1 MVHSTIK
8 VHFLAFPS
16 LRSLINICLCQL
28 GHISNLSDS
37 KDGTCSEVCLQKFC
51 LTVKTEVFPITH
63 QTVDCDLTLLTLL
76 GVTSNPKKRYY
87 LR

>member
-37 KDGTCSEVCLQKFC
+37 KDGTRSEVCLQMSYS
-51 LTVKTEVFPITH
+51 VNRSVSDHSP
-63 QTVDCDLTLLTLL
+63 DCGL
-76 GVTSNPKKRYY
+76 
-87 LR
+87 